1 MINYFQASVDVEA
14 NPPHRAP
21 MVLGCVCGLPLTW
34 TLSSVLQTKV
44 HEVVILVVLQGR
56 GNLVGHLVS
65 PLLHGLHNGVDDGRL
80 GDGSG
85 WGGHKGPGLGQTQA
99 VSHSGGG

>member
-34 TLSSVLQTKV
+34 TVSSVLQTKV
-44 HEVVILVVLQGR
+44 HEVVILVVLQGE
-56 GNLVGHLVS
+56 G
-65 PLLHGLHNGVDDGRL
+65 
-80 GDGSG
+80 
-85 WGGHKGPGLGQTQA
+85 
-99 VSHSGGG
+99 